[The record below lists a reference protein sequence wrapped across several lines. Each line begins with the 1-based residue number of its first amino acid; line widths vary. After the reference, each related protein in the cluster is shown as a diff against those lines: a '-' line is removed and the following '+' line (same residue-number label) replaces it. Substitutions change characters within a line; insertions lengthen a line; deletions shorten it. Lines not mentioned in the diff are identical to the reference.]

1 MSEPTQ
7 EEVMSV
13 VSSIFDVSAMGRTLD
28 TLHFKIEDEEFKS
41 KFVDLAQKLE
51 RRDLVCKLE
60 ELKDGRSKEG
70 KVKFVLTESYLNSIG
85 IH

>member
-1 MSEPTQ
+1 MEKFYAQSNLSDPTQ

-28 TLHFKIEDEEFKS
+28 NLHFKIGDDEFKS

-51 RRDLVCKLE
+51 RRDLVCTLE
-60 ELKDGRSKEG
+60 ELKDGIYIIVRR
-70 KVKFVLTESYLNSIG
+70 FP
-85 IH
+85 